1 MNSHCIIN
9 LYQLFLQNK
18 LLHPFANP
26 MIQHEAKGTHEITR
40 DYRVSMRSR
49 IKNGILDTT
58 VIVPIMT
65 RNFHSGPK
73 SIHFVIRSPS
83 AFTAPDPLANISNMP
98 IDIRVSFA

>member
-1 MNSHCIIN
+1 MPRDSIVIATAPLAIN
-9 LYQLFLQNK
+9 YGR
-18 LLHPFANP
+18 
-26 MIQHEAKGTHEITR
+26 KGTMR
-40 DYRVSMRSR
+40 LPVNYRVSMRSR

-83 AFTAPDPLANISNMP
+83 AFTDPDPLANISNMP